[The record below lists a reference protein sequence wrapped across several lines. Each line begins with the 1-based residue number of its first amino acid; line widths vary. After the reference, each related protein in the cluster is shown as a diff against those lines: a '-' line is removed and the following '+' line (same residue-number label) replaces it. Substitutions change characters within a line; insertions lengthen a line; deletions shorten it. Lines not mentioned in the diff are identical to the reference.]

1 MMFLPSFRASS
12 SRLAQPR
19 LFSTASRMLQK
30 APLAASTETATPEEL
45 LTKIGRNADKK
56 LTPFAESWDK
66 LNEVWFK
73 TKKMN
78 DLGLATKEKRYILWA
93 FSRYSQGSAPSTF
106 IRPPKPPKKFRGWG
120 PKIQHGV
127 RVRD

>member
-1 MMFLPSFRASS
+1 MGLIVCRHSMIPV
-12 SRLAQPR
+12 
-19 LFSTASRMLQK
+19 
-30 APLAASTETATPEEL
+30 AAETATPEEL

-78 DLGLATKEKRYILWA
+78 DLGLATKEKR
-93 FSRYSQGSAPSTF
+93 
-106 IRPPKPPKKFRGWG
+106 
-120 PKIQHGV
+120 
-127 RVRD
+127 